1 MHQVG
6 LVCTARLIVAGR
18 RLAAPGRMLRVPSL
32 WAGCGWGLWGGPA
45 GPAGP
50 CRAAVFAVGGRS
62 VCGWLPGGGEAGC
75 CGVGL
80 AVVPVRASLAFP
92 GRQARVWWHIWQ
104 RVTGRWVTVT
114 GKRREPGLPVTSR
127 SACPAAVATPCPC
140 AGRPAQRRAG
150 HHCAVQGRVLWWHR
164 RWCPG
169 DDVRPAGCPCPGPPG
184 NRAVGFPFSG
194 RGTRFFS

>member
-50 CRAAVFAVGGRS
+50 YRAAVFAVGGRS
-62 VCGWLPGGGEAGC
+62 VCGWLPGGGEGGC

-80 AVVPVRASLAFP
+80 AVHEPLIDTETYKHA
-92 GRQARVWWHIWQ
+92 QAR
-104 RVTGRWVTVT
+104 RRARSGRAERSP
-114 GKRREPGLPVTSR
+114 RRTPRPYALRGLLFCGICGRRMQGSWNNEAAYYRCVFLSQYAAKNKTDHPRAV
-127 SACPAAVATPCPC
+127 PAAP
-140 AGRPAQRRAG
+140 GFRPPA
-150 HHCAVQGRVLWWHR
+150 
-164 RWCPG
+164 
-169 DDVRPAGCPCPGPPG
+169 DDR
-184 NRAVGFPFSG
+184 
-194 RGTRFFS
+194 